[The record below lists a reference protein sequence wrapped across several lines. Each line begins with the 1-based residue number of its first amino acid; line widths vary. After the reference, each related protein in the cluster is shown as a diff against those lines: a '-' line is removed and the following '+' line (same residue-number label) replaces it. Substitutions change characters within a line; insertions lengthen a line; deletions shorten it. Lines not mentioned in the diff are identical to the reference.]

1 MSSSLDKVAMYI
13 KKKAKN
19 DETNNKKIGP
29 TLDPLVSPL
38 MMLQSSAVTVI
49 EIGVH
54 TIKPIIEKN
63 NYIHSSVGMCV
74 DIYLRLALM
83 IMFLVTFVENCIS
96 PSNKELLASSINSN
110 KSKLG
115 TVWLCVVDMLY
126 KTREK
131 EIEAFLKEQEQTEQE
146 QTEQQAQ
153 AEQQT
158 EQQAQAEQQ
167 SEQEQSEQEQSE
179 QDK

>member
-54 TIKPIIEKN
+54 TIKPIIENN

-74 DIYLRLALM
+74 DIYLRVALM

-115 TVWLCVVDMLY
+115 TVWLCLVDMLY

-131 EIEAFLKEQEQTEQE
+131 EIEAFLKEQALAEPVPAEPVPAEQE
-146 QTEQQAQ
+146 
-153 AEQQT
+153 
-158 EQQAQAEQQ
+158 Q

-179 QDK
+179 QEQS

>member
-1 MSSSLDKVAMYI
+1 MSSSLDKVVLYI
-13 KKKAKN
+13 KQKAKN

-74 DIYLRLALM
+74 DIYLRVALM
-83 IMFLVTFVENCIS
+83 LMFIVSFVENCIS
-96 PSNKELLASSINSN
+96 PSNKELLVSSLNSN

-115 TVWLCVVDMLY
+115 TVWLCLVDTLY

-131 EIEAFLKEQEQTEQE
+131 EIEAFLKEQAQAEQQE
-146 QTEQQAQ
+146 QAQ
-153 AEQQT
+153 AEQQEQAQG
-158 EQQAQAEQQ
+158 EQQEQAQGEQQ
-167 SEQEQSEQEQSE
+167 EQGE

>member
-1 MSSSLDKVAMYI
+1 MSSSLDKVVLYI
-13 KKKAKN
+13 KQKAKN

-74 DIYLRLALM
+74 DIYLRVALM
-83 IMFLVTFVENCIS
+83 LMFIVSFVENCIS
-96 PSNKELLASSINSN
+96 PSNKELLVSSLNSN

-115 TVWLCVVDMLY
+115 TVWLCLVDTLY

-131 EIEAFLKEQEQTEQE
+131 EIEAFLKEQAQAEQQAPQQQQE
-146 QTEQQAQ
+146 QAPQQEQAQ
-153 AEQQT
+153 AEQQ
-158 EQQAQAEQQ
+158 EQA
-167 SEQEQSEQEQSE
+167 
-179 QDK
+179 DK

>member
-54 TIKPIIEKN
+54 TIKPIIENN

-74 DIYLRLALM
+74 DIYLRVALM
-83 IMFLVTFVENCIS
+83 LMFIVTFVENCIS
-96 PSNKELLASSINSN
+96 PSNKELLTSSFNSN

-115 TVWLCVVDMLY
+115 TVWLCLVDMLY

-131 EIEAFLKEQEQTEQE
+131 EIEAFLKEQAQAE
-146 QTEQQAQ
+146 QAQ
-153 AEQQT
+153 AEQQ
-158 EQQAQAEQQ
+158 EQAQAEQG
-167 SEQEQSEQEQSE
+167 EQGEQGE

>member
-74 DIYLRLALM
+74 DIYLRVALM
-83 IMFLVTFVENCIS
+83 LMFIVSFVENCIS

-115 TVWLCVVDMLY
+115 TVWLCLVDMLY

-131 EIEAFLKEQEQTEQE
+131 EIEAFLKEQALAEPVPAESVPAEQE
-146 QTEQQAQ
+146 
-153 AEQQT
+153 
-158 EQQAQAEQQ
+158 Q

>member
-1 MSSSLDKVAMYI
+1 MSSSLDKVVLYI
-13 KKKAKN
+13 KQKAKN

-74 DIYLRLALM
+74 DIYLRVALM
-83 IMFLVTFVENCIS
+83 LMFIVSFVENCIS
-96 PSNKELLASSINSN
+96 PSNKELLVSSFNSN

-115 TVWLCVVDMLY
+115 TVWLCLVDTLY

-131 EIEAFLKEQEQTEQE
+131 EIEAFLKEQAQAEQQEQE
-146 QTEQQAQ
+146 QGQAEQQEQQEQEQAQ
-153 AEQQT
+153 AEQH
-158 EQQAQAEQQ
+158 EQA
-167 SEQEQSEQEQSE
+167 
-179 QDK
+179 DK

>member
-1 MSSSLDKVAMYI
+1 MSSSLDKVVLYI
-13 KKKAKN
+13 KQKAKN

-74 DIYLRLALM
+74 DIYLRVALM
-83 IMFLVTFVENCIS
+83 LMFIVSFVENCIS
-96 PSNKELLASSINSN
+96 PSNKELLVSSLNSN

-115 TVWLCVVDMLY
+115 TVWLCLVDTLY

-131 EIEAFLKEQEQTEQE
+131 EIEAFLKEQEQE
-146 QTEQQAQ
+146 QAQ
-153 AEQQT
+153 AEQ
-158 EQQAQAEQQ
+158 EQAQQQEQAQAQQQEQAEQQ
-167 SEQEQSEQEQSE
+167 ADDELNRNY
-179 QDK
+179 K